1 MKRIISVLLISMPVW
16 IWGQEPSQPERDT
29 TAVPLYRLNEVILVG
44 DERQDPVL
52 AVAKQDLARKVVQP
66 RNVADLFA
74 DFNGF
79 SLIKRGNYAIDPSF
93 RASQYEQLNVQ
104 FDGGTKIMHACPN
117 RMDPITTH
125 VSPEEIEKIEV
136 IKGPY
141 TVRYGA
147 TLGGV
152 VNLVTRDPREFGT
165 GLHGNLSSGYESNG
179 GSYVST
185 LRLQQVWDR
194 FDLGTQIGWRDFGNY
209 QDGGGTE
216 IPSAFESLDYN
227 LQLGF
232 TPSAGQRAEV
242 TWRQSFGRDVLHAGL
257 PMDTETDDSSLL
269 SAEYSWVFSKGLVRG
284 LTAKAYHAYVDHL
297 MTNAL
302 RPSFQMTEAEATVDA
317 RTFGGK
323 TEIQLRPL
331 PALTSYHGLDFTG
344 IYRDGVR
351 ERLVKRNMAGNLLPE
366 PVLFTDK
373 IWQDS
378 YVNDLGVFTEVE
390 YTIAPNTQLTS
401 GLRLDFVFSDIR
413 DPEADFAALYP
424 TLGNRSET
432 NLSGNIS
439 LKHQITTGLLAEV
452 AFGRGVRSAN
462 MIERFINHFMVGQDP
477 YEYVGNPLLDAEVNH
492 QLEVGIKGNHTF
504 RSGPDRLR
512 YGLSG
517 FYGWYD
523 NYILPVIDPEL
534 SRKYMPNALP
544 EEVKRFINL
553 DKAYKTG
560 VEASLG
566 LDFLSAFRWEAALA
580 YTHTRNRDLGE
591 SLPLTP
597 PLNTRFTLGYEKGSY
612 WATLNYSITQRQDEI
627 APSFGEIET
636 PGYELW
642 DLRAGMELFKGM
654 RLGVALL
661 NIFDEQYNNHLNFS
675 FVNQD
680 GFSRTPIQDPGRNF
694 SAYMQY
700 QF

>member
-1 MKRIISVLLISMPVW
+1 MLLFLPVW
-16 IWGQEPSQPERDT
+16 IWGQQSPITEKDSV
-29 TAVPLYRLNEVILVG
+29 TAPMHRLHEVILLG
-44 DERQDPVL
+44 DMRTDPVL
-52 AVAKQDLARKVVQP
+52 ATMKQDLARKVVQP

-93 RASQYEQLNVQ
+93 RASQYEQLNIQ

-125 VSPEEIEKIEV
+125 VSPEEIERIEV

-152 VNLVTRDPREFGT
+152 VNLVTRDPREMGT
-165 GLHGNLSSGYESNG
+165 GLHGNLSTGYESNG

-232 TPSAGQRAEV
+232 TPATGQRAEL

-257 PMDTETDDSSLL
+257 PMDTEKDDSSLI
-269 SAEYSWVFSKGLVRG
+269 SGDYSWFSADGLVRG
-284 LTAKAYHAYVDHL
+284 VTAKAYHAYVDHL

-302 RPSFQMTEAEATVDA
+302 RPSFQMTEAEAAVDA

-323 TEIQLRPL
+323 TEIQLQPL
-331 PALTSYHGLDFTG
+331 ETLKSYHGLDFTG

-351 ERLVKRNMAGNLLPE
+351 ERLVKRNMAGDLLPE

-390 YTIAPNTQLTS
+390 YVITSKTHLTS
-401 GLRLDFVFSDIR
+401 GLRVDFVFSDIR
-413 DPEADFAALYP
+413 DPEADFATLYP
-424 TLGNRSET
+424 GLGSRSET

-439 LKHQITTGLLAEV
+439 LKHQLRPGILAEI

-462 MIERFINHFMVGQDP
+462 MIERFINHFTVGQDP

-492 QLEVGIKGNHTF
+492 QLEVGIKGSYSFQN
-504 RSGPDRLR
+504 GPDQLT

-517 FYGWYD
+517 FYSWYS
-523 NYILPVIDPEL
+523 NYILPVIDPDL
-534 SRKYMPNALP
+534 SRKYMPSAMP
-544 EEVKRFINL
+544 QEVKRFINL

-566 LDFLSAFRWEAALA
+566 LDFLDAFRGEAALA
-580 YTHTRNRDLGE
+580 YTYTRNQDLGE

-597 PLNTRFTLGYEKGSY
+597 PLNTRFTLGYEKGTY
-612 WATLNYSITQRQDEI
+612 WATLNYTITQRQDEI
-627 APSFGEIET
+627 APSFGETGT
-636 PGYELW
+636 PGYQLW
-642 DLRAGMELFKGM
+642 DLRAGTELFKGM

-661 NIFDEQYNNHLNFS
+661 NIFDKQYNNHLNFS